1 MQSPCSRAFFPLSNP
16 TSTRYD
22 DAIDFTFTMEQLRVQ
37 FTRPKSTPGA
47 TSQPRLAETLTAFMA
62 TYGYELMETPVIQ
75 PAELFLTKAGDQ
87 LVTRLFTFERHNHQ
101 LALRPEFTAT
111 AARDYV
117 VHHPNAAP
125 VVRWQFSGPIFDENP
140 GDIDGDF
147 QHDSIGAELIG
158 MGGALAEAEMIGMAA
173 NGAKALG
180 ISGLRLV
187 IGHVGLM
194 RVLLAR
200 FALDPRTERFLL
212 SHLDAIKDSTRGKA
226 YVVEQLDRLLGSTPV
241 VQALPEGTESDAVS
255 AVSTQHM
262 LDALLNATERD
273 IAMGGRTRNDIVRRL
288 LHKRRRASERDQI
301 LRALDFLERWGQIN
315 APPAQAFATIRS
327 MIAADD
333 RKALDLLAAWQAM
346 IDLLAESGIA
356 ADQIDVRPDLARSW
370 DYYTGVVFELYAADG
385 LHLAG
390 GGRYDELLWLVGGR
404 ENIPAVGFVYYPDNL
419 LAAAPQSRGAVPGSA
434 ALLVADGQEAAALR
448 WARALRNG
456 GLSVALLPA
465 TQPVEPALLIERNSL
480 RYRDTTYAFD
490 DLPRLIALL
499 K

>member
-1 MQSPCSRAFFPLSNP
+1 
-16 TSTRYD
+16 
-22 DAIDFTFTMEQLRVQ
+22 MEQLRVL
-37 FTRPKSTPGA
+37 FTRPKSTSAA
-47 TSQPRLAETLTAFMA
+47 TRGPRLAETLTAFMA

-117 VHHPNAAP
+117 VHHPDSAP
-125 VVRWQFSGPIFDENP
+125 VVRWQFSGPIFDETP
-140 GDIDGDF
+140 GDADGDF

-173 NGAKALG
+173 NGAAALG

-187 IGHVGLM
+187 VGHVGLM

-212 SHLDAIKDSTRGKA
+212 SHLDAIKDPSRGKR
-226 YVVEQLDRLLGSTPV
+226 YVIQQLDRLLGSTPV
-241 VQALPEGTESDAVS
+241 VQAMPDSTENDAAS

-301 LRALDFLERWGQIN
+301 LRALDFLEHWGQIN
-315 APPAQAFATIRS
+315 ASPMQAFATIRG
-327 MIAADD
+327 MIADD
-333 RKALDLLAAWQAM
+333 DQKALDLLAGWQAM
-346 IDLLAESGIA
+346 IDLLAASGIR

-370 DYYTGVVFELYAADG
+370 DYYTGVVFELYSPNG

-419 LAAAPQSRGAVPGSA
+419 LAAAPSPRDAAARSAV
-434 ALLVADGQEAAALR
+434 LLVTDGQEADALH
-448 WARALRNG
+448 WARALRDG
-456 GLSVALLPA
+456 GLSIALFPA
-465 TQPVEPALLIERNSL
+465 AQAAEPALRIEPNAL
-480 RYRDTTYAFD
+480 RYRDVLYSLD